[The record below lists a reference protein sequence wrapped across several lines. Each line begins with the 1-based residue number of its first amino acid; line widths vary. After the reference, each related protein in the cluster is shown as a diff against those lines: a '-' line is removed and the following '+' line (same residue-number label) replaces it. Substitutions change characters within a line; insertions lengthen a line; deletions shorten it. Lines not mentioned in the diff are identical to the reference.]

1 MLKLIRPDYV
11 ALDGQ
16 GLNYARPS
24 ETIDELATPA
34 DRMAAL
40 ETATHEVA
48 RRLQMTALHQIKFGT
63 PVFVA
68 FGLTRNQ
75 AKTHAFSDLLL
86 KLGSSLSLDCCP
98 EYSPASGAEQ
108 PA

>member
-1 MLKLIRPDYV
+1 MPKLIRPDYV

-16 GLNYARPS
+16 GIDYVRPAH
-24 ETIDELATPA
+24 TIDELATPA

-40 ETATHEVA
+40 ETSTHEVA
-48 RRLQMTALHQIKFGT
+48 RRVQMTALHQIKFGT

-75 AKTHAFSDLLL
+75 AKTHAFSELLL
-86 KLGSSLSLDCCP
+86 KHGASLSLDCCP
-98 EYSPASGAEQ
+98 EYRPAAGADQ
-108 PA
+108 LA